1 MSPFAVAVDRL
12 ASAATG
18 SAPVEELHDLLSIL
32 ADRLEISGAKE
43 RDDALRILAEAI
55 ASAELPRAALLA
67 LGCGAI
73 VEHGGDP
80 NLALDAVLLR
90 LPDALKQ
97 AKAFRDACRA
107 AETEQAM
114 KHGGEPPRFFF
125 HDSNGSAKSDSN
137 DPSLIWDTVDSLG
150 RGVNAMLAR
159 SDEARRRARSV
170 PEIRRLAWDLA
181 DDYEQAGYLAEL
193 LEVLDDE
200 MLLVMHPEL
209 MLGYWVR
216 IRGVADNFQLHTLL
230 ADVLIGDPF
239 EGWIPGIRPDPRVAA
254 AARDGAP
261 VPDLLAE
268 AKFNLVGW
276 RGLQPDGLLPTG
288 LDGSEHWIWGEGVP
302 ADIERY
308 QGSRVIL
315 LGPPPYPRDW
325 AAERRFDG
333 MHGEIQVLEKL
344 PFDSVR
350 DRLARIA
357 RSEH

>member
-1 MSPFAVAVDRL
+1 MSPFADAVNRL
-12 ASAATG
+12 ASSATG
-18 SAPVEELHDLLSIL
+18 SAPVEELHDFLSIL
-32 ADRLEISGAKE
+32 ADRLETSSAKD
-43 RDDALRILAEAI
+43 RDEALGILAEAI
-55 ASAELPRAALLA
+55 VRGELSRAALLA

-80 NLALDAVLLR
+80 NLALDAILTR
-90 LPDALKQ
+90 MPDALKQ
-97 AKAFRDACRA
+97 AKAYRDVCRA
-107 AETEQAM
+107 AESKEAI
-114 KHGGEPPRFFF
+114 KRGGEPPKFFF
-125 HDSNGSAKSDSN
+125 HEPTNSAQSDSN
-137 DPSLIWDTVDSLG
+137 DPSLIWDTLDSLG
-150 RGVNAMLAR
+150 RGVNAILAR
-159 SDEARRRARSV
+159 SVDARTRARSLT
-170 PEIRRLAWDLA
+170 EIRRLTADLA

-193 LEVLDDE
+193 LDVLDDE

-239 EGWIPGIRPDPRVAA
+239 EGWIPGVRPDPRVAA
-254 AARDGAP
+254 AARDGPP

-268 AKFNLVGW
+268 ARFNLVGW

-288 LDGSEHWIWGEGVP
+288 LDGSEYWIWGEGVP
-302 ADIERY
+302 ADIEPF
-308 QGSRVIL
+308 QGTRVIL

-333 MHGEIQVLEKL
+333 MHAEIEVLEKL